1 MTVATYKEAINRGI
15 GDALAADE
23 DVFLIGEDVG
33 AAGGAFKTT
42 DGLFDRFGP
51 RRVLDTPI
59 SEQAIVGCAIGAAMR
74 GLRPL
79 AEIMFAD
86 FAGVCFDQIANELPK
101 IRYMTGGQVTLPVTI
116 RMANGGGAG
125 FAAQH
130 SQAAE
135 NWFLNVPGLKIAV
148 PGTPAD
154 AYGLLRAAV
163 EDPDP
168 VLYFEHKG
176 LFNVKAELPDA
187 PLVGKLGRAE
197 VVRTGE
203 DCTVVASQLM
213 RHRALEAAEA
223 LTGED
228 VSIEVIDPR
237 TLVPFD
243 HETVGASLD
252 RTNRLIVVQEGPP
265 GGSWGASLIAKVVQ
279 ERLEILDAPPLL
291 IAPDEIP
298 VPYASTLEAAYLP
311 SAERIAAAVRRTLA
325 Y

>member
-101 IRYMTGGQVTLPVTI
+101 IRYMTGGQVALPVTI

>member
-1 MTVATYKEAINRGI
+1 MSAVTYKAAINRGI
-15 GDALAADE
+15 ADALAADD

-42 DGLFDRFGP
+42 EGLFERFGP

-86 FAGVCFDQIANELPK
+86 FAGVCFDQIANQLPK
-101 IRYMTGGQVTLPVTI
+101 LRYMSGGQLELPVTL
-116 RMANGGGAG
+116 RMANGGGIG

-135 NWFLNVPGLKIAV
+135 NWFLGVPGLKIAV
-148 PGTPAD
+148 PATPAD
-154 AYGLLRAAV
+154 AYGLLRAAI

-176 LFNVKAELPDA
+176 LFNLKGELADQPA
-187 PLVGKLGRAE
+187 PAALGQAE
-197 VVRTGE
+197 VVRAGE
-203 DCTVVASQLM
+203 HCTVVATQLM

-223 LTGED
+223 LAAGGIAVEL
-228 VSIEVIDPR
+228 IDPR
-237 TLVPFD
+237 TLVPLD
-243 HETVGASLD
+243 HVTVGASLD
-252 RTNRLIVVQEGPP
+252 RTGRIVVVQEGPP
-265 GGSWGASLIAKVVQ
+265 GGGWGATLIARLMQ
-279 ERLEILDAPPLL
+279 DRLEMLDAPPLL
-291 IAPDEIP
+291 LACDEVPIP
-298 VPYASTLEAAYLP
+298 YSGALEAAYLP
-311 SAERIAAAVRRTLA
+311 SAERIAAAVQRTLA